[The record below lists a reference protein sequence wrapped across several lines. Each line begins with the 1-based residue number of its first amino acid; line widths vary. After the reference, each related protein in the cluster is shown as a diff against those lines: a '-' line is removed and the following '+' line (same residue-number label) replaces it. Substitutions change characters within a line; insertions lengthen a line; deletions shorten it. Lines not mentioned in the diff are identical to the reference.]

1 MTRQLALAPRAA
13 LAHGGERM
21 RECVRERE
29 RARGTR
35 RGIFI
40 YAGFEER
47 ERDAFTPGLPL
58 PTPAAVRP
66 RLGSVY
72 SGRLV
77 FGRFCLLRTAA
88 RVAPQRC
95 GRFTGGGVAVGDRGG
110 ILDRIGSKGVG
121 RLWPVVLCL
130 RKPWQPPALPLP
142 PSRIGSCLWTV
153 AAALRSGSARR
164 PMPCMLLGG
173 RPAFVSSLLCLL
185 LVPSLL
191 GYSVFFFTCYIGSL
205 HWRHV

>member
-1 MTRQLALAPRAA
+1 
-13 LAHGGERM
+13 M

-77 FGRFCLLRTAA
+77 FGRLLMHGVVWVFAWRARARGCLLRTAA

-191 GYSVFFFTCYIGSL
+191 GYSVFFFYL
-205 HWRHV
+205 LYR